1 MRAPDEHLKLARAAI
16 DFFPDLDHAF
26 EVNVAKVRVSI
37 PADLRQQLQRPIE
50 NLVRAAQAAYRSHAE
65 PESQLRRRGERNFV
79 ALREALES
87 AASAAGERAAFRKIV
102 RELKRLDP
110 ALVTKLGW

>member
-37 PADLRQQLQRPIE
+37 PADLRQQLQKPIE
-50 NLVRAAQAAYRSHAE
+50 NLVRAAQVAYRSHSDPE
-65 PESQLRRRGERNFV
+65 PQSHRRGEKSFV
-79 ALREALES
+79 AVREGLES
-87 AASAAGERAAFRKIV
+87 AASATGERTALRKIV
-102 RELKRLDP
+102 RELKRSDP
-110 ALVTKLGW
+110 SLVSKLGW